1 MINLK
6 WDCSSFGLC
15 CGFSNILC
23 PPKFYN
29 KMKGRLFA
37 TALLNAGIA
46 SAARPC
52 LNSPPMV
59 QWTISEWTYDAPDPT
74 GFGRAKT
81 DAVVGLYLT
90 TGQTDHSCFGQ
101 WPDGWDGWADGGETL
116 VYFSCINNRGRM
128 DDTTLSFAMDWKT
141 RTMHVVHTYVC
152 SDGSRQGYAVAFPE

>member
-1 MINLK
+1 
-6 WDCSSFGLC
+6 
-15 CGFSNILC
+15 
-23 PPKFYN
+23 
-29 KMKGRLFA
+29 MKGRLFA